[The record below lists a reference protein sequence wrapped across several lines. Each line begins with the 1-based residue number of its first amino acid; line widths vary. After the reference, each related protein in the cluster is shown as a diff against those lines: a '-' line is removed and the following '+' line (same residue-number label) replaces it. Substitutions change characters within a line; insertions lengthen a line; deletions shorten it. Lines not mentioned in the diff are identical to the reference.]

1 MRFRPCIDLH
11 EGRVKQIVGGSLSD
25 REDAPPETHFETD
38 RPPEHFAAM
47 YRRDGLSGGHLIQLG
62 AGNAEAARRALAAYP
77 GGLQLGGGVTAE
89 NAREWLDAGAE
100 KVIVTSYVF
109 RAGRVDWSRL
119 EELRKRIGTERLVL
133 DLSCRRREGRYW
145 VVTDRWQHW
154 TDLDVCAE
162 TLNAMSKHC
171 SEFLIHAADVEG
183 RVSGVEGPLVERLGA
198 WAGIPITYAGGIR
211 NLDDIRTIETAG
223 GGQLDFT
230 VGSALDIFGGAGVR
244 YEDMV
249 SLNQTGRLPNG

>member
-1 MRFRPCIDLH
+1 
-11 EGRVKQIVGGSLSD
+11 
-25 REDAPPETHFETD
+25 
-38 RPPEHFAAM
+38 
-47 YRRDGLSGGHLIQLG
+47 
-62 AGNAEAARRALAAYP
+62 
-77 GGLQLGGGVTAE
+77 
-89 NAREWLDAGAE
+89 
-100 KVIVTSYVF
+100 
-109 RAGRVDWSRL
+109 VDWTRL

-183 RVSGVEGPLVERLGA
+183 RVGGVEEPLVERLGA

-211 NLDDIRTIETAG
+211 NLDDIRMIETAG

-230 VGSALDIFGGAGVR
+230 VGSALDVFGGAGVR

-249 SLNQTGRLPNG
+249 SLNQTGRLPNDGGECTAHPETTVNEEADTDRPPASCEPHGPRKAQNPGTRRNTRTHHP